1 MPRIRATVA
10 LAIAALVAPLAACV
24 AGPPASSPAPT
35 VDATAIVAVLATQS
49 AGPLGDGTEGVERT
63 DAASIAAFADVLA
76 MTRTDRDDIEC
87 VWSTRTTV
95 EVTFDDDSTSTLQA
109 DSCGAT
115 GRDEALGLL
124 VAEWALEDA

>member
-1 MPRIRATVA
+1 MPRIRATLA

-24 AGPPASSPAPT
+24 AGPPASPPAPT
-35 VDATAIVAVLATQS
+35 ADATAIVAVLATQS
-49 AGPLGDGTEGVERT
+49 PGPLGDGSEGIERT
-63 DAASIAAFADVLA
+63 DATSIAALADVLA
-76 MTRTDRDDIEC
+76 MTRTDPEDVEC

-95 EVTFDDDSTSTLQA
+95 EVTFDDASTTRLQA

-124 VAEWALEDA
+124 VAEWVLEEG